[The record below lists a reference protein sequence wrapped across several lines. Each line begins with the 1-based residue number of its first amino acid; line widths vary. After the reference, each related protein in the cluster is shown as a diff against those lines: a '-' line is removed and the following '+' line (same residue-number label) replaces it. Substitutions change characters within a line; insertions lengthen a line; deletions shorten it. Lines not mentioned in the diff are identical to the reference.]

1 MAGMRWI
8 TGEPQGYAGI
18 CASARWSDASAFGLD
33 HVVVGFR
40 TANAMVETKATAQRP
55 LGFGGTTG

>member
-18 CASARWSDASAFGLD
+18 CASARWSGAPAFGLD
-33 HVVVGFR
+33 HVVGTR
-40 TANAMVETKATAQRP
+40 TANVMVFAKATALRP
-55 LGFGGTTG
+55 LGFGGSTG